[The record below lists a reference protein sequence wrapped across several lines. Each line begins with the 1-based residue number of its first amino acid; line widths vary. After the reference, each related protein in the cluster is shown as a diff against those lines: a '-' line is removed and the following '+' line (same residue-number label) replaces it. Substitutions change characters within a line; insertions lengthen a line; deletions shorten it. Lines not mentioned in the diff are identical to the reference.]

1 MISDKEK
8 ISQYIT
14 NLFVRE
20 DGALAEARENLSAK
34 GLPAISIQPEEGHFL
49 QILVQ
54 ASCTQKALEI
64 GTLGGYSGIWI
75 ARGLGSG
82 GQLITLE
89 LEPHHAEVAME
100 HFTAAGVSDRVKIIV
115 GNAHKILQ
123 TLENESPFDFVFIDA
138 EKTGYPAYFDWAT
151 EHVSLGGIIT
161 AHNVLR
167 GGKVTSLDRTD
178 ENTKAMHDFN
188 QKVAQDSHVNS
199 TIYPAGDGMLVAVRI
214 A

>member
-1 MISDKEK
+1 MISNKEK
-8 ISQYIT
+8 INQYIT
-14 NLFVRE
+14 NLFARE
-20 DGALAEARENLSAK
+20 DSALAKARENLNAK

-54 ASCTQKALEI
+54 ASCAQKALEI

-75 ARGLGSG
+75 ARGLGPE

-89 LEPHHAEVAME
+89 LEPHHADVARE
-100 HFTAAGVSDRVKIIV
+100 HFIAAGVSEKVNIIV
-115 GNAHKILQ
+115 GNAHKSLK
-123 TLENESPFDFVFIDA
+123 TLEDESPFDFVFIDA
-138 EKTGYPAYFDWAT
+138 EKTGYPAYFDWAI
-151 EHVSLGGIIT
+151 EHLSLGGIIT

-167 GGKVTSLDRTD
+167 GGKVTSLDRAD

-188 QKVAQDSHVNS
+188 QKVAQDVRVNS